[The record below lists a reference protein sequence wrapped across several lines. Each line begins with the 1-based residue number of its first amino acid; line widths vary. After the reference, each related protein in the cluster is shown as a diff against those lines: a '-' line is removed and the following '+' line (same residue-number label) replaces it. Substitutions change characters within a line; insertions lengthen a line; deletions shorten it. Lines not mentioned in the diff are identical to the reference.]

1 MKDKE
6 SLKNYFELME
16 NKYMKE
22 INATLIMHWVLD
34 HKKKK
39 KALCCKEF
47 SVRNDKTRREI
58 I

>member
-39 KALCCKEF
+39 KKKPYVVKNL
-47 SVRNDKTRREI
+47 V
-58 I
+58 

>member
-39 KALCCKEF
+39 KKPYVVKNL
-47 SVRNDKTRREI
+47 V
-58 I
+58 